1 MAPDVAQPAQKR
13 TDDRLPHLQVRR
25 HMTLST
31 HMEFL
36 VMLLS
41 HHLSHIIILYK
52 PHSWS
57 FFFFLT
63 QVGFSFLK
71 QIKNLKYIPFEILLC
86 LTCPTARGFEGTS
99 GS

>member
-1 MAPDVAQPAQKR
+1 
-13 TDDRLPHLQVRR
+13 
-25 HMTLST
+25 
-31 HMEFL
+31 ME
-36 VMLLS
+36 
-41 HHLSHIIILYK
+41 
-52 PHSWS
+52 